1 LPLYLACDTIILQDR
16 KVGGKVD
23 NLFKDLESMG
33 ISGVEN
39 INLFVD
45 ESKKEKS
52 KVVKKTIKTNDIVYE
67 RSVSCPVCNK
77 SFKTTSIRS
86 GRIRFVDT
94 ELDLRPVYSG
104 FDPIPYDVVV
114 CNHCGYAGLNKYFQR
129 VSEFKAKKIKAKI
142 SANYKGKVYPKVL
155 SYEEAIER
163 YKLALFNSVVGNDTN
178 GTKAYLCL
186 KISWLYRG
194 WKLQLKEEESEDK
207 DLFKALMVQE
217 LTFVRNA
224 FEGFLIAYENETFPI
239 MSIDQGSMEYLI
251 AELARRQGKFD
262 ESKKWLSR
270 VIQRQSTNKRLHNKI
285 FEVKEL
291 INKEV
296 TT

>member
-1 LPLYLACDTIILQDR
+1 M
-16 KVGGKVD
+16 D

-33 ISGVEN
+33 ITGGDN

-45 ESKKEKS
+45 ESKKEKA
-52 KVVKKTIKTNDIVYE
+52 KVVKKKASGNDIVYE
-67 RSVSCPVCNK
+67 RSINCPVCSK
-77 SFKTTSIRS
+77 SFKTTSIRA

-94 ELDLRPVYSG
+94 ELDLRPIYSG

-114 CNHCGYAGLNKYFQR
+114 CKHCGYAGLNKYYLR
-129 VSEFKAKKIKAKI
+129 VSEYKAKNIKAKI
-142 SANYKGKVYPKVL
+142 SANYKGKTYAKL
-155 SYEEAIER
+155 LTYEDAVER
-163 YKLALFNSVVGNDTN
+163 YKLALFNSVVGNDSN

-194 WKLQLKEEESEDK
+194 WRTELLETEDEDENKEVIK
-207 DLFKALMVQE
+207 NLLLQE
-217 LTFVRNA
+217 LTFIKNA
-224 FEGFLIAYENETFPI
+224 YEGFLIAYENESFPI

-262 ESKKWLSR
+262 ESRKWLSR
-270 VIQRQSTNKRLHNKI
+270 VIQRKTTNKRLHQKI
-285 FEVKEL
+285 YDVKEL
-291 INKEV
+291 INKEI